1 MVMNSF
7 SFQPVVPAVPPEAPR
22 FAVLGAGHGGLAMAG
37 HLALMGFQVSLF
49 NRSEERLEP
58 IRQSGGITLNGV
70 VEGFAPLSVVTSN
83 MEEALAEA
91 DVIMVV
97 VPANA
102 HRWLAEKA
110 APYLRDGHIVVL
122 HPGRTGGALEFL
134 HVVASKGV
142 RVDAT
147 IAEAQTL
154 IYTARN
160 NNPAQVTIYGIKN
173 NVPVAALPS
182 HNTVKV
188 VKTLRT
194 ALPQFVSGS
203 NVLKTSLDNIGAIFH
218 PGILILNATRV
229 EATRGDFDFYTDGV
243 TPSISKVLEAM
254 DAERV
259 AVADALGIRAMNART
274 WLYVAYDAAGRTL
287 YEAIQN
293 NHGYKGIKAPTGL
306 FHRYITEDIP
316 MSLVPIAALGELLEV
331 PTPTI
336 RSMIHLGSM
345 LLGEDYWRQ
354 GRTKERMVIDGLSAT
369 EIRRFVMEGGLAWLK
384 EREKS

>member
-1 MVMNSF
+1 MVMSGV
-7 SFQPVVPAVPPEAPR
+7 SFQPAVPAESPDAPR

-37 HLALMGFQVSLF
+37 HLSLLGFQVSLF
-49 NRSEERLEP
+49 NRSDERLEP
-58 IRQSGGITLNGV
+58 IRQSGGIALNGV

-102 HRWLAEKA
+102 HRWLAETA
-110 APYLRDGHIVVL
+110 APYLRAGQNVVL

-154 IYTARN
+154 IYAARN

-182 HNTVKV
+182 HNTANVVKV
-188 VKTLRT
+188 LRT
-194 ALPQFVSGS
+194 ALPQFVPGD

-218 PGILILNATRV
+218 PGLLILNATRV
-229 EATRGDFDFYTDGV
+229 EATRGDFDFYMDGV
-243 TPSISKVLEAM
+243 TPSIGKVLEAM

-259 AVADALGIRAMNART
+259 AVADALGIRAMTART

-306 FHRYITEDIP
+306 YHRYITEDIP
-316 MSLVPIAALGELLEV
+316 MSLVPIAALGELLDV

-336 RSMIHLGSM
+336 RSMIHLGS
-345 LLGEDYWRQ
+345 LLLEEDYWQ
-354 GRTKERMVIDGLSAT
+354 LGRTKERMGIDGLTAT

-384 EREKS
+384 ENEKS